1 MSLLRDKLDELQQVD
16 FSCQV
21 KIQEALC
28 HKAVWHEGFP
38 WLKQE
43 ELRAVCEAP

>member
-1 MSLLRDKLDELQQVD
+1 MKKKKVKLDELQEVD

-21 KIQEALC
+21 KVQEAPS
-28 HKAVWHEGFP
+28 HKGWHEGLP
-38 WLKQE
+38 RLKQE